1 MKNKKKLWFGIL
13 FIVALFLI
21 VNVSGLIGADI
32 GEKLLNNFKIV
43 KPAESLLPPDITVK
57 PGFAEG
63 AGKTIGTIQKIRGE
77 AYVIHKNENA
87 AFRLKNNF
95 PLYTGDTMITSD
107 ESSIN
112 AIMNDKS
119 LITLASY
126 SKITLTESVYDPNKD
141 TRSSFMNV
149 LFGQVRFIVV
159 KITGAPSFKVKTPT
173 AVCGVRGTDFCV
185 SVIPTTSVKTSGL
198 GIVSEAYALEP
209 ASLIT
214 TVLTGPG
221 STVEFAGM
229 IGPTTIVGPTS
240 VASAGVGAA
249 ATGAS
254 FVGPVAAGSVL
265 NAVGPGLAT
274 MRMPPGFE

>member
-1 MKNKKKLWFGIL
+1 MKNKKKLWFGII
-13 FIVALFLI
+13 FIMTLFLI
-21 VNVSGLIGADI
+21 VNVSGLIGADL
-32 GEKLLNNFKIV
+32 GEKLLKNFKIV
-43 KPAESLLPPDITVK
+43 KPAESLLPPDIIVK

-63 AGKTIGTIQKIRGE
+63 SGRPIGTIQKIRGE

-112 AIMNDKS
+112 AVMNDKS
-119 LITLASY
+119 LVTLASY
-126 SKITLTESVYDPNKD
+126 SKITLTESVYDPKKD
-141 TRSSFMNV
+141 TRSSLINV

-159 KITGAPSFKVKTPT
+159 KITGVPNFTVKTPT

-185 SVIPTTSVKTSGL
+185 SVIPVSVKSSGL
-198 GIVSEAYALEP
+198 GIVSKAYAFEP
-209 ASLIT
+209 SSLIT
-214 TVLTGPG
+214 TVMTGPD
-221 STVEFAGM
+221 STVEFAG
-229 IGPTTIVGPTS
+229 IAGPTTIIGPTS
-240 VASAGVGAA
+240 AA
-249 ATGAS
+249 AAEFGTAATSAS
-254 FVGPVAAGSVL
+254 FVGSAAAESVM

>member
-1 MKNKKKLWFGIL
+1 MKNKKKFWFGVIL
-13 FIVALFLI
+13 IAAIVLI
-21 VNVSGLIGADI
+21 VNVSGLIGADN

-43 KPAESLLPPDITVK
+43 KPAESLLPPDIAVK
-57 PGFAEG
+57 PEFVEG
-63 AGKTIGTIQKIRGE
+63 AGKQIGTIQKIRGG
-77 AYVIHKNENA
+77 AYVIHKNDKTA
-87 AFRLKNNF
+87 YSLKNNF

-107 ESSIN
+107 ESSID
-112 AIMNDKS
+112 AVMNDKS

-126 SKITLTESVYDPNKD
+126 SKITLTESVYDPKKE
-141 TRSSFMNV
+141 TRSSLVDV
-149 LFGQVRFIVV
+149 LFGQVRFLVV
-159 KITGAPSFKVKTPT
+159 KISGSPNFKVKTPT
-173 AVCGVRGTDFCV
+173 AVCGVRGTDFCI
-185 SVIPTTSVKTSGL
+185 SVIPASVKTSGL
-198 GIVSEAYALEP
+198 EIVSKAYAFEP

-214 TVLTGPG
+214 TVITGPG

-229 IGPTTIVGPTS
+229 VGPTTIVGPTS

-254 FVGPVAAGSVL
+254 FVGPVAAGSVM